1 MKELIH
7 PLFRSRTGMV
17 QSSSAVSFSG
27 SDRVVAAQEDFD
39 PKKSSVAP
47 TRVFLTRLSRDED
60 CNYPGI
66 EKTPGI
72 CGGDARI
79 KNTRI
84 PVWGLVRSKELVK
97 DDERLLEAYPNLTM
111 EDLKNA
117 WNYYH
122 NNYRE
127 IDNSIAENEKD

>member
-7 PLFRSRTGMV
+7 PLYRSRTGIA

-27 SDRVVAAQEDFD
+27 SDRVVAAQDDFD
-39 PKKSSVAP
+39 PKRSSVAP
-47 TRVFLTRLSRDED
+47 IRGFLTRISRDKD

-84 PVWGLVRSKELVK
+84 PVWGLVRTKELVK
-97 DDERLLEAYPNLTM
+97 NDEKLLEAYPNLTM
-111 EDLKNA
+111 TDLENA
-117 WNYYH
+117 WTYYQ

-127 IDNSIAENEKD
+127 IDDSIAENEKD